1 MSTRPEA
8 TFAGPVE
15 PTEPTKPVTRK
26 TPPLWRSRDYLLLIG
41 GQGVSAIGS
50 EISLVAFPLL
60 IFALT
65 HSPAQTGLM
74 ASIRSLP
81 YALFTLP
88 AGALVD
94 RWNVTDQHTVLVMS
108 DTTSAFQYLATQP
121 LPELSGPSPAAPAP
135 CCARSIAC
143 R

>member
-1 MSTRPEA
+1 MEPTIHSTGAKQMSTRPEA

-15 PTEPTKPVTRK
+15 PTKPTKPTNPVTRK

-50 EISLVAFPLL
+50 QISLVAFPLL

-65 HSPAQTGLM
+65 HSAAQTGLM

-88 AGALVD
+88 
-94 RWNVTDQHTVLVMS
+94 
-108 DTTSAFQYLATQP
+108 
-121 LPELSGPSPAAPAP
+121 
-135 CCARSIAC
+135 
-143 R
+143 